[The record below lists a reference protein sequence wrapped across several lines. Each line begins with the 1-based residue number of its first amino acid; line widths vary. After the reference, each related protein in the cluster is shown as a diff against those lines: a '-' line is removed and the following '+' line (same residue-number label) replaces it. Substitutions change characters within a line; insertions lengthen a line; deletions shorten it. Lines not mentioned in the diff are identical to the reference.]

1 VFLTLRQQAQKTK
14 GAPIRFIF
22 YSSKRFWKDRLYGC
36 FCVTTGFGVDEW
48 AAEFEKDLDDYNS
61 IMVKH
66 WQTVL
71 QLLPNIY
78 KERKEIWGYAAD
90 EVLSTDDMIAETY
103 KGIRPAL
110 LSACPDHL
118 EKPTIWK
125 LLNVEEG
132 GDIDREYG
140 NVARIISIRLLF
152 WGNPVSISDLER

>member
-1 VFLTLRQQAQKTK
+1 
-14 GAPIRFIF
+14 
-22 YSSKRFWKDRLYGC
+22 
-36 FCVTTGFGVDEW
+36 
-48 AAEFEKDLDDYNS
+48 
-61 IMVKH
+61 MVKH

-71 QLLPNIY
+71 QKLLPNIY